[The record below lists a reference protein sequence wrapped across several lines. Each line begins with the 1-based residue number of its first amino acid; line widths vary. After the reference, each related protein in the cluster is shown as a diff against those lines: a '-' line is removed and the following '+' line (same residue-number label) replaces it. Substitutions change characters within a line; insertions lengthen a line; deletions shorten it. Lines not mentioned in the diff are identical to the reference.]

1 MLHSINEVC
10 ELTGR
15 SRSSIYRMFGRG
27 DLAYMVGK
35 DGKRR
40 VETSELLRVFDEIN
54 FNDSPTLSEPPEA
67 AQRTQPQGPDPYI
80 TARELTDLR
89 GMIHELRDELDDL
102 REDNRRLLRLL
113 EYQATP
119 PQPPSPPAAS
129 AAPESVSPAPENQS
143 EHQSEY
149 QPERQPEPKPEARP
163 VVEPEVDPLDEE
175 EPVPVT
181 SVAERG
187 WRAYRQQRAEQ
198 EQQRRMPAPF
208 TSAPSSTEP
217 GMLNELGV
225 WLKGF
230 FLGEWQKR

>member
-1 MLHSINEVC
+1 MLHSIKEVC
-10 ELTGR
+10 DLTGK

-54 FNDSPTLSEPPEA
+54 FNDSPTLAEPIEAPQPQA
-67 AQRTQPQGPDPYI
+67 AQAAQASQGADPYV

-89 GMIHELRDELDDL
+89 GMIHELREELDDL

-113 EYQATP
+113 EYQTVQQVPASTP
-119 PQPPSPPAAS
+119 PPVASPTPPTESSVAV
-129 AAPESVSPAPENQS
+129 APQTQEQADP
-143 EHQSEY
+143 
-149 QPERQPEPKPEARP
+149 
-163 VVEPEVDPLDEE
+163 DPLDEE

-181 SVAERG
+181 SVAEQG
-187 WRAYRQQRAEQ
+187 WKAYRQQRVEQ
-198 EQQRRMPAPF
+198 EQQKAVV
-208 TSAPSSTEP
+208 TQTEQP
-217 GMLNELGV
+217 TESGMLNELGV

-230 FLGEWQKR
+230 FFGEWQKRR

>member
-1 MLHSINEVC
+1 MLHSIKEVC
-10 ELTGR
+10 ELTGK

-54 FNDSPTLSEPPEA
+54 FNDSPTLAEPIEVSQP
-67 AQRTQPQGPDPYI
+67 AQSAPGGDPYI

-89 GMIHELRDELDDL
+89 GMIHELREELDDL

-113 EYQATP
+113 EYQTV
-119 PQPPSPPAAS
+119 PQVPAPSPVAS
-129 AAPESVSPAPENQS
+129 S
-143 EHQSEY
+143 
-149 QPERQPEPKPEARP
+149 PEPTVTHESKEQE
-163 VVEPEVDPLDEE
+163 EPDPLDEE

-181 SVAERG
+181 SVAEQG
-187 WRAYRQQRAEQ
+187 WKAYRQQRVEQ
-198 EQQRRMPAPF
+198 EQQRAIVAQ
-208 TSAPSSTEP
+208 SQQSEEP
-217 GMLNELGV
+217 GMFNELGV

-230 FLGEWQKR
+230 FFGEWQKRK

>member
-1 MLHSINEVC
+1 MLHSIKEVC
-10 ELTGR
+10 ELTGK

-54 FNDSPTLSEPPEA
+54 FNDSPTLSEPIEV
-67 AQRTQPQGPDPYI
+67 AQQQSMPAQQGGDPYI

-89 GMIHELRDELDDL
+89 GMIHDLREELDDL

-113 EYQATP
+113 EYQTVQ
-119 PQPPSPPAAS
+119 QPPVTTTSPP
-129 AAPESVSPAPENQS
+129 PAET
-143 EHQSEY
+143 
-149 QPERQPEPKPEARP
+149 P
-163 VVEPEVDPLDEE
+163 VVPQSVAEPDVPEGDPLDEE

-181 SVAERG
+181 SVAEQG
-187 WRAYRQQRAEQ
+187 WKAYRQQRAEQ
-198 EQQRRMPAPF
+198 EQQKMVQEQTTA
-208 TSAPSSTEP
+208 APSAEP
-217 GMLNELGV
+217 GMLYELGV

-230 FLGEWQKR
+230 FFGEWQKRR

>member
-1 MLHSINEVC
+1 MLHSIKEVC
-10 ELTGR
+10 ELTGK

-54 FNDSPTLSEPPEA
+54 FNDSPTLAEPVEVTSS
-67 AQRTQPQGPDPYI
+67 QSQGGGAGGDPYI

-113 EYQATP
+113 EYQTTQRAAP
-119 PQPPSPPAAS
+119 PPPSQRAEPVAPPPS
-129 AAPESVSPAPENQS
+129 TAPEA
-143 EHQSEY
+143 
-149 QPERQPEPKPEARP
+149 AL
-163 VVEPEVDPLDEE
+163 DPLDEE

-181 SVAERG
+181 SVAEQG
-187 WRAYRQQRAEQ
+187 WKAYREQRAEQ
-198 EQQRRMPAPF
+198 KQQEAPQP
-208 TSAPSSTEP
+208 SASVES
-217 GMLNELGV
+217 GMVNELGA
-225 WLKGF
+225 WLKSF
-230 FLGEWQKR
+230 FFGEWQKRP